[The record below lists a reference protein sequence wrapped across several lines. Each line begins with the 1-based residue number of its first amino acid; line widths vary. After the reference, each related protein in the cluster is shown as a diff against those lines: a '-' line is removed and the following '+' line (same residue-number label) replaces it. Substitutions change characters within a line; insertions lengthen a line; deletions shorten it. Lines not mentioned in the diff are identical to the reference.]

1 MIRENVPDHGLLPGS
16 AKFTSVSATHAHIAL
31 AIMSAIMSVNF
42 IYIALH

>member
-31 AIMSAIMSVNF
+31 AIMSVNF